1 MGKKRT
7 RKKSTPRVLH
17 EGRFLRFLD
26 RGGWEYIE
34 RTGISGIVVVVAVTE
49 NREMVL
55 VEQYRPALDA
65 RVLDM
70 PAGLAGDRPGEEHED
85 LAEAARRELLEEA
98 GYEAGSLDLLTEG
111 PASSGSSAEVL
122 TLLLARNWRRVG
134 PGGGDA
140 SEDIEVHVV
149 PLAGIETWLEN
160 RRRTGVLLDPKVYA
174 GLYFLRTRLKG

>member
-1 MGKKRT
+1 MSKKST
-7 RKKSTPRVLH
+7 RKKSPPRVLH
-17 EGRFLRFLD
+17 EGRFLRFMD
-26 RGGWEYIE
+26 RGGWEYLE
-34 RTGISGIVVVVAVTE
+34 RKGASGVVIVVAVTE
-49 NREMVL
+49 SREMVL

-98 GYEAGSLDLLTEG
+98 GFEADSFEFLTEG

-122 TLLLARNWRRVG
+122 TLLLARNCRRVG

-140 SEDIEVHVV
+140 DEDIRVHVV
-149 PLAGIETWLEN
+149 PLAGIERWLAD
-160 RRRTGVLLDPKVYA
+160 RRKAGVMLDPKVYA
-174 GLYFLRTRLKG
+174 GLYFLQTRLGV